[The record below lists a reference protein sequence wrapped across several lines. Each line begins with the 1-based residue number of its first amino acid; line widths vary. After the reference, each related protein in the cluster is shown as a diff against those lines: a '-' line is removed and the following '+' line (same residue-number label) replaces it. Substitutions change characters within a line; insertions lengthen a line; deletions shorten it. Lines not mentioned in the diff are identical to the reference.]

1 MWQARHR
8 GPRGRCKRA
17 AWTSCGLKG
26 RVCYKLPSLTGNP
39 QAEQAPSHLPA
50 DVTAARRD
58 REGGERRDLP
68 TQKNIS
74 HGVCPSV
81 DAAERW
87 GTYLRIPTKRYRYIN
102 YECLFPYIEPAAP
115 GKKRK
120 KGGGAAH
127 REKALALASVSNQLP
142 GHSTIQA
149 APASGRAVGRSGR
162 SGHETEALRPSLAA
176 VLTGGHFGRRP
187 KPPHPRHKGASA
199 PRLSAKAG

>member
-1 MWQARHR
+1 MVWEVNRHQRFRDPPSPPVTAAEAACGRQDTGR
-8 GPRGRCKRA
+8 GGGGRCKRA

-26 RVCYKLPSLTGNP
+26 RVCYELPSLPGNP

-127 REKALALASVSNQLP
+127 REKALASCQ
-142 GHSTIQA
+142 
-149 APASGRAVGRSGR
+149 R
-162 SGHETEALRPSLAA
+162 
-176 VLTGGHFGRRP
+176 F
-187 KPPHPRHKGASA
+187 
-199 PRLSAKAG
+199 